1 MNIVITGASSGFGKA
16 IAKKFAIPGNQLWL
30 CSRNEVKLYQALE
43 ELVRDYPD
51 AQIKAR
57 PFDLS
62 KKEGAVGFGNWVLS
76 NSVETDV
83 LVNNAGLFLPGSVES
98 EEDGVLEKMIETNLY
113 SAYHLTRILL
123 PAMVKAKQ
131 GLIVNICSIASMQAY
146 KNGGAYSI
154 SKFAL
159 AGFSRNLREEMKPK
173 GIKVTAIYPGA
184 SYTGSWEGSGIER
197 SRFMEAEDI
206 ASTIFAL
213 TKLSPGAVVEDIVM
227 RPQLGDI

>member
-16 IAKKFAIPGNQLWL
+16 IAKKFALPGNQLWL
-30 CSRNEVKLYQALE
+30 CSRSEVNLYKALE
-43 ELVRDYPD
+43 ELMRDHPE

-62 KKEGAVGFGNWVLS
+62 KKEEAIAFGNWVLS
-76 NSVETDV
+76 NGVVTDV
-83 LVNNAGLFLPGSVES
+83 LVNNAGRFIPGSVEL

-113 SAYHLTRILL
+113 SAYHLTRTLL
-123 PAMVKAKQ
+123 PSMVKANQ

-146 KNGGAYSI
+146 RNGGAYSI

-159 AGFSRNLREEMKPK
+159 AGFSRNLREELKPK

-184 SYTGSWEGSGIER
+184 AYTGSWESSGIER
-197 SRFMEAEDI
+197 ARFMEAEDI

-213 TKLSPGAVVEDIVM
+213 TQLSPKAVVEDIVM